1 MTTEIETKT
10 ATYTRGRDAIYNAK
24 KFAQTASDDVLIVG
38 IEAEQVGDRWQAI
51 INVDNFAGELP
62 DEAYGDLFTKT
73 RIVFAEK
80 PAPVEE
86 APKVQKPRRKTIEN
100 GGIKDN
106 AYLAETSTAIKPT
119 KLVHEIA
126 SSMPEASRKDVIA
139 ACRARGIAYGTAR
152 TQYQAWFKANK
163 K

>member
-24 KFAQTASDDVLIVG
+24 KFAQTASDDVLIIG
-38 IEAEQVGDRWQAI
+38 IEAEQVGGRWSAVVS
-51 INVDNFAGELP
+51 VDNFAGELP
-62 DEAYGDLFTKT
+62 DEAYGELFTKT

-80 PAPVEE
+80 AAPVEE
-86 APKVQKPRRKTIEN
+86 APKAQKPSRKSTEN
-100 GGIKDN
+100 GGIKDT
-106 AYLAETSTAIKPT
+106 AYIAETSTAIKPT

-126 SSMPEASRKDVIA
+126 SSMPGASRKEVIA
-139 ACRARGIAYGTAR
+139 ACRARGIAFGTAR
-152 TQYQAWFKANK
+152 TQYQAWYKANK